1 MVITNLGV
9 LRSCLAM
16 QCWKI
21 TSLEIGHNIYFYK
34 IMTNDCPLDILLR
47 FAVAGSEVD
56 FSLWVYIL
64 LYVNLL

>member
-1 MVITNLGV
+1 M
-9 LRSCLAM
+9 
-16 QCWKI
+16 K
-21 TSLEIGHNIYFYK
+21 
-34 IMTNDCPLDILLR
+34 NDCPLDILLR